1 MVPYVFLYYI
11 FDSDFGS
18 RKNRADKTEAP
29 GEEDNDTIW
38 SYLLQLLIGLNSS
51 SLHSK

>member
-1 MVPYVFLYYI
+1 MVPYMFPYYI

-18 RKNRADKTEAP
+18 RKNKADKTEAS

-38 SYLLQLLIGLNSS
+38 SYLLQLLIGLNSG